1 MPIKEGHEADA
12 MFVRKDYGPLFGTN
26 DIYLRSNCVIQ
37 SQLGIDYKL
46 PEAHGSGYSKTF
58 LTGAPFSD
66 VDEYEVFFEQ

>member
-12 MFVRKDYGPLFGTN
+12 MFVRKDMGPLFGHN
-26 DIYLRSNCVIQ
+26 DIYLRSTCVIQ

-46 PEAHGSGYSKTF
+46 PEAHGDHSSTF

>member
-1 MPIKEGHEADA
+1 MPIKEGKEDKA
-12 MFVRKDYGPLFGTN
+12 MYAGENIGPLFGQN

-37 SQLGIDYKL
+37 SQLGNNYKL
-46 PEAHGSGYSKTF
+46 PEAHGDHSSTF